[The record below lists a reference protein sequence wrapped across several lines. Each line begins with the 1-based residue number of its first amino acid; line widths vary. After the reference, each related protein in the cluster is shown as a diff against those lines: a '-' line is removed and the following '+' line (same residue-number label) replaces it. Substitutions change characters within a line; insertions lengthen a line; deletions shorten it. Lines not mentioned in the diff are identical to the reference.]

1 MLFYALSCA
10 VLSALALEVCLG
22 LLHGRDVEVGNR
34 FRGSSPA
41 WRSDAACG
49 FVHPSVAQSPF
60 MFLEVHFKGNQA
72 PTHFYLYLKK

>member
-60 MFLEVHFKGNQA
+60 MFLEVQISKGIK
-72 PTHFYLYLKK
+72 HLHIFIYI